1 MKMKIPMIVKIMSCI
16 LSFLMILHTVPA
28 SIVAEFIDGS
38 ADEPISVLD
47 KDAKGDYSIVDTG
60 VEESTESIVTTM
72 VHDALYEDLERRDE
86 SVKHFVMSDGSYTA
100 VEYSIP
106 VHYLDDA
113 GEWQDIDNSLHESGN
128 EFSTR
133 NAKIKFAKMIM

>member
-1 MKMKIPMIVKIMSCI
+1 MKMKFSVIVKIMSCI

-28 SIVAEFIDGS
+28 NIVAEFIDGS
-38 ADEPISVLD
+38 ADEPISVVD